1 MSEESTNPPIF
12 ARNYV
17 FTATLTS
24 LAYEAAA
31 FAAGSTGTDLMN
43 RIIGNNDARMSFE
56 AAK

>member
-12 ARNYV
+12 ARNHV

-24 LAYEAAA
+24 PAYEAAA
-31 FAAGSTGTDLMN
+31 FAAGSTATDLMN